1 MFRGINCCVTRRID
15 NNEIERTY
23 RRRVSDET
31 GVSVITVVFDMIDLG
46 SYYCDDVERAGRGY
60 IS

>member
-1 MFRGINCCVTRRID
+1 MTRRID